1 MKSGMTRLRFIAAA
15 CMLTV
20 LSALLVLLALPA
32 ASAWAAGP
40 PAANLIF
47 VADTRELTGL
57 MLWWSNKYNE
67 SHLQFTLLTI
77 TIIPVAGVILGWIA
91 DIVMSRIGI
100 DLTKRKVSEK

>member
-1 MKSGMTRLRFIAAA
+1 MKSGMKRLLFMVAA
-15 CMLTV
+15 CV
-20 LSALLVLLALPA
+20 LIVLPA
-32 ASAWAAGP
+32 TGAWASG
-40 PAANLIF
+40 ANLIF

-67 SHLQFTLLTI
+67 SHLYFALLTI